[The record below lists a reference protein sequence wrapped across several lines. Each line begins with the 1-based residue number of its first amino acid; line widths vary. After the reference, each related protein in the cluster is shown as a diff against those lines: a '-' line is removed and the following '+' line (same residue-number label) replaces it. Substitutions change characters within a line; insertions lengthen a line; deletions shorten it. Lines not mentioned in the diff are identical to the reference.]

1 MKILS
6 VLENLHQDFK
16 TAVDIRNKNN
26 SIDKKENCRL
36 TVKLN
41 FVHTLAHTQRF
52 WETVKLKFKKKILNF
67 ELSKEK

>member
-41 FVHTLAHTQRF
+41 FFHTLSS
-52 WETVKLKFKKKILNF
+52 L
-67 ELSKEK
+67 